1 MVVKIQGNKQALHPV
16 IYGLEP
22 FDVTEGGTSSHF
34 QVINGQIGK
43 GVDYIYYITPKKK
56 GKFIIGPAEVLIN
69 GKKYESQTV
78 HLEVREPPSESGE
91 KKGSLFL
98 TAVLSDDRGY
108 IGQEFIYT
116 LKFYRT
122 KDVSDINLIL
132 PEIQGLTFK
141 KLGEHKAYTSLLQG
155 VRYSV
160 IELRYAIIADKP
172 GAYTVPPA
180 YLKMK
185 VLSERAHSRGGR
197 LFDFFDDPFF
207 NIARARPL
215 SIGSNPIGLEVN
227 PLPQEGRPA
236 DFSGLVGKF
245 SLRTSLMPTRLK
257 KGESSTLTAVVSG
270 KGNARLMP
278 DLHIPEMKNVKFY
291 TDQPTLNIETA
302 FEGVSGKKTMKW
314 AFVPQKDG
322 NYEIPSLTLSY
333 FDPDL
338 GQYVQSRTKP
348 LTLEVLPG
356 SIEEDTQK
364 AEQKIH
370 VEKPGKKEV
379 NMQRFDILSIHEGLD
394 GLKANRF
401 QRLGIW
407 PLGASVLLPPL
418 VFLLVLGVK
427 LYMGKN
433 KLKEDTIIA
442 KKAAAKF
449 SKRMK
454 VLTGDAPLLEIVKIT
469 NLYLNER
476 LGLKSGSLTSEEV
489 YEILIKNGVDK
500 HLATDV
506 KEILLSIEAAIYTGD
521 EGKDHIGKRRE
532 GLIATIKKIDR
543 ALP

>member
-1 MVVKIQGNKQALHPV
+1 MIALVVCLFCCADLAGAQATVSLEVHSKEASLSDTIKMVVKIQGNKQALHPV

-314 AFVPQKDG
+314 ALVPQKDG

-379 NMQRFDILSIHEGLD
+379 NMQRFDILSIHEG
-394 GLKANRF
+394 
-401 QRLGIW
+401 
-407 PLGASVLLPPL
+407 
-418 VFLLVLGVK
+418 
-427 LYMGKN
+427 
-433 KLKEDTIIA
+433 
-442 KKAAAKF
+442 
-449 SKRMK
+449 
-454 VLTGDAPLLEIVKIT
+454 
-469 NLYLNER
+469 
-476 LGLKSGSLTSEEV
+476 
-489 YEILIKNGVDK
+489 
-500 HLATDV
+500 
-506 KEILLSIEAAIYTGD
+506 
-521 EGKDHIGKRRE
+521 
-532 GLIATIKKIDR
+532 
-543 ALP
+543 